1 MHIQRFL
8 QFCRMPARHAAAV
21 AGCLCIAVGLAGC
34 STAPLAE
41 RPARADTRPA
51 STLEGAERAPSPTLQ
66 RLRDE
71 AAALMPLAQSN
82 LTRRFLAAT
91 SSLPPVA
98 SRTVYMNDVSRE
110 YFSPAAKAS
119 LPAATQAKLA
129 EVTLDEYRYYYTKY
143 GSPLAYIRPLEL
155 VHARGFTEVDG
166 KLIADLGYGG
176 IGHLRLLA
184 SLGAHVTGMDPDS
197 YLNALYAERRDQ
209 GGVPPARDV
218 RRGAAGSITLA
229 HGYWPKDPRM
239 VERVGQGF
247 DLILSKNTLKKGYVK
262 PDRKI
267 DKRQM
272 VDLGVSDEAFLKTAY
287 NTLNPGGMLMIYNIS
302 PKQQDKGYNPQADGR
317 SPFTREQYERAG
329 FEVMTYN
336 AGDDAAIR
344 DVGRAL
350 RWDRNAKDEVTD
362 LDGNLFALYTL
373 VRRPKR

>member
-1 MHIQRFL
+1 MNDPRFS
-8 QFCRMPARHAAAV
+8 QICRLRTRHVAAI
-21 AGCLCIAVGLAGC
+21 AGCLAVAIGLAGC

-41 RPARADTRPA
+41 RTTRADTRQASPA
-51 STLEGAERAPSPTLQ
+51 DGAERAPSPTLQ

-71 AAALMPLAQSN
+71 AAALTPLAQSN

-98 SRTVYMNDVSRE
+98 ARTVYMNEVSRE

-119 LPAATQAKLA
+119 LPAAAQAKLA

-155 VHARGFTEVDG
+155 VVGRGFTDVEG

-197 YLNALYAERRDQ
+197 YLSALYSERRDQ
-209 GGVPPARDV
+209 GGVPPAREV
-218 RRGAAGSITLA
+218 RRGAPGSITLA
-229 HGYWPKDPRM
+229 HGYWPKDPKM
-239 VERVGQGF
+239 LERVGQGF

-272 VDLGVSDEAFLKTAY
+272 VDLGVGDDVFLKTVY

-317 SPFTREQYERAG
+317 SPFAREQYEKSG
-329 FEVMTYN
+329 FEVIAYN
-336 AGDDAAIR
+336 AADDTAIR

-350 RWDRNAKDEVTD
+350 RWDRNAKDEVSD

>member
-1 MHIQRFL
+1 
-8 QFCRMPARHAAAV
+8 MPARRATVV
-21 AGCLCIAVGLAGC
+21 AGFFCIVAGLAGC
-34 STAPLAE
+34 STAPLTDRTSRSEE
-41 RPARADTRPA
+41 RPAAATG
-51 STLEGAERAPSPTLQ
+51 GAERAPSPTLQ

-71 AAALMPLAQSN
+71 AAALAPLAQSN
-82 LTRRFLAAT
+82 MTRRFLAAT
-91 SSLPPVA
+91 ASLPPVA
-98 SRTVYMNDVSRE
+98 SRTVYMNEVSRE

-119 LPAATQAKLA
+119 LPAATQAKLT

-155 VHARGFTEVDG
+155 VYARGLTEVDG

-197 YLNALYAERRDQ
+197 YLNALYFERRDQ

-218 RRGAAGSITLA
+218 RRGAPGSITLA
-229 HGYWPKDPRM
+229 HGYWPKDPKM
-239 VERVGQGF
+239 LERVGQGF

-272 VDLGVSDEAFLKTAY
+272 VDLGVSDDAFLKTVY

-317 SPFTREQYERAG
+317 SPFTREQYEKSG
-329 FEVMTYN
+329 FEVIAYN
-336 AGDDAAIR
+336 ASDDAAIR
-344 DVGRAL
+344 EVGRAL
-350 RWDRNAKDEVTD
+350 RWDRNTKDEVTD
-362 LDGNLFALYTL
+362 LEGNLFALYTL